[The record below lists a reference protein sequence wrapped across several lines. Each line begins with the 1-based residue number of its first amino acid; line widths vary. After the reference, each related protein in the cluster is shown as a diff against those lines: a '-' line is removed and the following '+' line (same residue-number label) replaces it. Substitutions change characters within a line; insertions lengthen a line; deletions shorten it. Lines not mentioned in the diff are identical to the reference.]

1 MVVTVSTWELSI
13 PGSRSLKEKRAVL
26 RSLKDRLG
34 RMNVSVAES
43 GLRDARNRGRV
54 TVAFLAANPAQADS
68 ILSSVDRM
76 VADAK
81 GAVVIGNAT
90 ERF

>member
-1 MVVTVSTWELSI
+1 MVVTVSTWDLLI
-13 PGSRSLKEKRAVL
+13 PGSASLKEKRAVL

-43 GLRDARNRGRV
+43 GLQEARNRGRI
-54 TVAFLAANPAQADS
+54 TVAFLAAHPAQADS
-68 ILSSVDRM
+68 ILASLDRLIDG
-76 VADAK
+76 AR
-81 GAVVIGNAT
+81 GAVVVGNSS

>member
-1 MVVTVSTWELSI
+1 MVVTVSTWDLLI
-13 PGSRSLKEKRAVL
+13 PGSASLKEKRAVL

-43 GLRDARNRGRV
+43 GLQEARNRGRI
-54 TVAFLAANPAQADS
+54 TVAFLAAHSAQADS
-68 ILSSVDRM
+68 IQASLDRVVDGAR
-76 VADAK
+76 
-81 GAVVIGNAT
+81 GAVVVGNSS